1 MDTMNLSAEYRQG
14 TGKGYAR
21 KLRRSGLIPALVY
34 RDGVEPL
41 LIKINPH
48 ELTHG
53 FEKIGNPNTLVNV
66 QLSDKER
73 LCLVKEVQRH
83 PVNGRIRHVDFF
95 KVDDT
100 EEIEIEVPIRT
111 TGRAV
116 GVAMG
121 GNLRTVRRSLVIRC
135 KPQHIPRFVEIDVTE
150 LDADQF
156 IRASDIS
163 APANTTLVF
172 ANDFNIA
179 TVIRGRA
186 T

>member
-14 TGKGYAR
+14 TGKGHAR
-21 KLRRSGLIPALVY
+21 KLRRSGVIPALVY

-41 LIKINPH
+41 LIQINPN

-73 LCLVKEVQRH
+73 LCLVKDIQRH
-83 PVNGRIRHVDFF
+83 PVNGRLRHVDFY
-95 KVDDT
+95 KVDET
-100 EEIEIEVPIRT
+100 EEIEVEVPIRT
-111 TGRAV
+111 SGRAV

-121 GNLRTVRRSLVIRC
+121 GKLRIVRRSLVVRC
-135 KPQHIPRFVEIDVTE
+135 KPQDIPRYVEIDVRE

-156 IRASDIS
+156 IRASDLT
-163 APANTTLVF
+163 APKNTTLVF
-172 ANDFNIA
+172 ANDFNIV
-179 TVIRGRA
+179 TVIRGRSK
-186 T
+186 